1 MSGHSKWS
9 TIKRKKGALDA
20 KRGKIFTKIIREL
33 QTAARLGG
41 GDIDTNPRL
50 RLVVDK
56 AKAANM
62 PKDTISRAIEK
73 GAGGGEGDSYEEV
86 VYEGYGPGGAA
97 ILIEAL
103 TDNRNR
109 TAADVRHV
117 LSKNGGNLGATGCVS
132 YLFEKRGMLTF
143 TGDDLDADAVMEAAL
158 EAGADDVIEGEG
170 QIDVVTSP
178 GAFDAVKAALVAAG
192 FEPGNAEV
200 TMAPSNTVALAGDDA
215 ESMLKLA
222 ESLEDLDDVQSFYS
236 NFDIDE
242 AELARLA

>member
-20 KRGKIFTKIIREL
+20 KRGKIFTKLIREL

-56 AKAANM
+56 AKQANM
-62 PKDTISRAIEK
+62 PKDNIARAIEK
-73 GAGGGEGDSYEEV
+73 GIGGGEGDSFEEV

-117 LSKNGGNLGATGCVS
+117 LTKNGGNLGATGCVS
-132 YLFEKRGMLTF
+132 YLFEKRGLLSF
-143 TGDDLDADAVMEAAL
+143 TGGDLDADALMEAAL
-158 EAGADDVIEGEG
+158 ESGADDVIEGEG
-170 QIDVVTSP
+170 QIDVLTSP
-178 GAFDAVKAALVAAG
+178 GAFEAVKAALKHAG
-192 FEPGNAEV
+192 FEPAHAEV
-200 TMAPSNTVALAGDDA
+200 AMSPSNTVALTGAAA

-222 ESLEDLDDVQSFYS
+222 ESLEDLDDVQNFHS

>member
-117 LSKNGGNLGATGCVS
+117 LSKNGGNLGASGCVS
-132 YLFEKRGMLTF
+132 YLFEKRGMLSF
-143 TGDDLDADAVMEAAL
+143 TGDDLDADALMEAAL

-170 QIDVVTSP
+170 QIDVITSP

-192 FEPGNAEV
+192 FEPGQAEV

>member
-20 KRGKIFTKIIREL
+20 KRGKIFTKLIREL

-56 AKAANM
+56 AKQANM
-62 PKDTISRAIEK
+62 PKDNISRAIEK
-73 GAGGGEGDSYEEV
+73 GAGGGEGDSFDEV

-109 TAADVRHV
+109 TVADVRHV
-117 LSKNGGNLGATGCVS
+117 LTKNGGNLGASGCVS
-132 YLFEKRGMLTF
+132 YLFEKRGVLNF
-143 TGDDLDADAVMEAAL
+143 EGDDLDGDAIMEAAL
-158 EAGADDVIEGEG
+158 EAGADDVVEGEG
-170 QIDVVTSP
+170 TVDVITHPST
-178 GAFDAVKAALVAAG
+178 FDAVKSALEAAG
-192 FEPGNAEV
+192 FEATNAEI
-200 TMAPSNTVALAGDDA
+200 TMEPSNTVALTGSDA
-215 ESMLKLA
+215 EAMLKLA
-222 ESLEDLDDVQSFYS
+222 DSLEDLDDVQNFHS
-236 NFDIDE
+236 NFDISED
-242 AELARLA
+242 ELARLA